1 MGDIMT
7 NISPFSL
14 PGRFWRGNLHTHS
27 TLSDGTLPIENV
39 VESYKNAGY
48 DFLMMSEHFVKAFNW
63 PMADTRSMR
72 SNSFTTIIGA
82 ELHAPQTSVGELWHI
97 LAAGLP
103 LNFEPCGKHETGP
116 ELAQRAADAG
126 AFVAIAH
133 PAWSQL
139 TMEDANSLDS
149 AHAVEI
155 YNHGCAVQADRG
167 EGWFLLDQM
176 LNDGKRLSGYAA
188 DDAHFSNGD
197 DDAFGGWVHV
207 KAESLQP
214 ADLLEALKAG
224 NYYSSQGP
232 QIHSISIS
240 GDQLNIKCSPVNS
253 VSVSGGTSRSAK
265 YSGKSITRATINL
278 ADLDVGWLVPG
289 RSPWLRVTIIDSAGK
304 RAWTNPIWQD
314 EL

>member
-1 MGDIMT
+1 MV
-7 NISPFSL
+7 NISPFSSR
-14 PGRFWRGNLHTHS
+14 GRFWRGNLHTHS
-27 TLSDGTLPIENV
+27 TLSDGALRMENV

-48 DFLMMSEHFVKAFNW
+48 DFLMMSEHFVRAFKW
-63 PMADTRSMR
+63 PIADTRDMR

-82 ELHAPQTSVGELWHI
+82 ELHAPKTSVGELWHI

-103 LNFEPCGKHETGP
+103 LDFKPCGTDETGP
-116 ELAQRAADAG
+116 EIAKRAADAG

-139 TMEDANSLDS
+139 KIEDAHSIDA

-155 YNHGCAVQADRG
+155 YNHGCAVQSDRG
-167 EGWFLLDQM
+167 EGWYLLDQM
-176 LNDGKRLSGYAA
+176 LNDGKRLTGYAA
-188 DDAHFSNGD
+188 DDAHFASGD

-214 ADLLEALKAG
+214 DDLLEALKAG

-232 QIHSISIS
+232 VIHSLSIS
-240 GDQLNIKCSPVNS
+240 DNQLDIECSPVDSIS
-253 VSVSGGTSRSAK
+253 VVGGTSRSVK
-265 YSGKSITRATINL
+265 SSGKSITRATLNL
-278 ADLDVGWLVPG
+278 AELDVGWLVPD
-289 RSPWLRVTIIDSAGK
+289 RSPWIRVSIIDGAGK

>member
-1 MGDIMT
+1 MTDIP
-7 NISPFSL
+7 PFSL

-27 TLSDGTLPIENV
+27 TLSDGALPIENV

-48 DFLMMSEHFVKAFNW
+48 DFLMMSEHFVNAFKW
-63 PMADTRSMR
+63 PVADTHAMR

-82 ELHAPQTSVGELWHI
+82 ELHAPKTSVGELWHI

-103 LNFEPCGKHETGP
+103 LDFEPCGKDETGP
-116 ELAQRAADAG
+116 DIARRAADAG

-139 TMEDANSLDS
+139 TMEDANSIDV
-149 AHAVEI
+149 AHAVEV
-155 YNHGCAVQADRG
+155 YNHGCAVQSDRG
-167 EGWFLLDQM
+167 DGWHLLDQM
-176 LNDGKRLSGYAA
+176 LNAGKRLTGFAA
-188 DDAHFSNGD
+188 DDAHFFSGD

-214 ADLLEALKAG
+214 DDLLEALKAG

-232 QIHSISIS
+232 QIHSLSIS
-240 GDQLNIKCSPVNS
+240 GNQIDIECSPVDS
-253 VSVSGGTSRSAK
+253 ISIVGGTSRSVKAG
-265 YSGKSITRATINL
+265 GKSITRATLNL
-278 ADLDVGWLVPG
+278 TELDVGWLVPD
-289 RSPWLRVTIIDSAGK
+289 RSPWLRVTIIDGAGK